1 MSSIF
6 LGAWIITAGT
16 SSGVV
21 KIVGEA
27 AHEHILAHGVKKKNV
42 VLGVAAWGLLQHTD
56 QLINP
61 DVRLLA
67 ICGIENKV
75 DINYFYCIM
84 NCFI

>member
-1 MSSIF
+1 MSSVF

-42 VLGVAAWGLLQHTD
+42 VLGVAPWGLVQNTERF
-56 QLINP
+56 INP
-61 DVRLLA
+61 EVS
-67 ICGIENKV
+67 
-75 DINYFYCIM
+75 
-84 NCFI
+84 